1 MTDFIL
7 ALKLIHILGAAVLF
21 GTGLGIAFFMWMA
34 HRTGDAATIAQT
46 NRIVVVAD
54 ATFTAT
60 AVIVQPL
67 SGALLAWSIGYSLW
81 EPWIVVSLA
90 LYVFVGLCWL
100 PVVWIQIELR
110 NLARVAVRDHAPLS
124 PRYHRLFRIWFTL
137 GWPAFVGV
145 IAIFVLMIWKPR
157 FW

>member
-7 ALKLIHILGAAVLF
+7 ALKLIHVLGATVLF
-21 GTGLGIAFFMWMA
+21 GTGLGLAFFMWMA

-46 NRIVVVAD
+46 ARIVVIAD
-54 ATFTAT
+54 AMFTAT

-67 SGALLAWSIGYSLW
+67 SGALLAWSIGYSVW
-81 EPWIVVSLA
+81 ESWIVVSLA

-110 NLARVAVRDHAPLS
+110 NLAFDAFRDHAPLP
-124 PRYHRLFRIWFTL
+124 PRYHRLFRVWFTL
-137 GWPAFVGV
+137 GWPAFIGV
-145 IAIFVLMIWKPR
+145 IAIFIVMIWRPR